1 MGCESANEKRH
12 QQQINNLQINN
23 QRKNV
28 TLSETENA
36 IIQCKTCRDKIK
48 KYIRSLEQ
56 KEIKSKEKAKEL
68 LRRKQRDRAKL
79 YLKQC
84 KLFREQSKTADGQLQ
99 MIEEQI
105 ANIES
110 ATTMNE
116 CMQVLQKGNTVL
128 KNLQKDVNIEHWDNI
143 RDDMDELRER
153 DREINDFFQE
163 RGINEEEFDAE
174 CEEELNKLLYEIQGN
189 NQLNLP
195 NVPKTKIDDNKI
207 PVKQNKVKVKEKNK
221 ALPA

>member
-1 MGCESANEKRH
+1 MGCESANEKRL
-12 QQQINNLQINN
+12 QQKINNQQINN

-68 LRRKQRDRAKL
+68 LRKKQRDRAKL

-110 ATTMNE
+110 AATMNE

-163 RGINEEEFDAE
+163 RGINEEEFDVE

-195 NVPKTKIDDNKI
+195 NVPKTKINENKI
-207 PVKQNKVKVKEKNK
+207 PVQQNKVKVKVKNK
-221 ALPA
+221 PLPA

>member
-1 MGCESANEKRH
+1 MGCESANEKRL
-12 QQQINNLQINN
+12 QQKINNQQINN

-68 LRRKQRDRAKL
+68 LRKKQRDRAKL

-110 ATTMNE
+110 AATMNE

-163 RGINEEEFDAE
+163 RGINEEEFDVE

-195 NVPKTKIDDNKI
+195 NVPKTKINDNTI
-207 PVKQNKVKVKEKNK
+207 PVKQNKVKVKVKNK
-221 ALPA
+221 PLPA

>member
-1 MGCESANEKRH
+1 MGCESANEKRL
-12 QQQINNLQINN
+12 QQKINNQQINN

-68 LRRKQRDRAKL
+68 LRKKQRDRAKL

-110 ATTMNE
+110 AATMNE

-195 NVPKTKIDDNKI
+195 NVPKTKINENKI
-207 PVKQNKVKVKEKNK
+207 PVQQNKVKVKVKNK
-221 ALPA
+221 PLPA